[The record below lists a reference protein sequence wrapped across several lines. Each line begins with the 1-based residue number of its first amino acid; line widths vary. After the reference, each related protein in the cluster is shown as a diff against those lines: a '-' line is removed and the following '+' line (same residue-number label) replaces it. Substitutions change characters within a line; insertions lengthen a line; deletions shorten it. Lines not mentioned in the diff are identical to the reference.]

1 MSSTEW
7 DKPDED
13 VEEVGPNEPDAVPP
27 GSADEE
33 GNGDGGGD
41 AAAGAGWTEGGG
53 ELPAEGAGGIDAGT
67 EPPQREQ
74 GTI

>member
-7 DKPDED
+7 DKPNED
-13 VEEVGPNEPDAVPP
+13 VEEVGPNEPEAVPP

-33 GNGDGGGD
+33 GEGDSGG

-53 ELPAEGAGGIDAGT
+53 MPREGAGLDAGT